1 VSKGANGKALLR
13 PLISLVQGTIVKRF
27 SAGLTLLSLLV
38 ALAGVCSA
46 QEAAKLRAVDDLF
59 SKFDRSGSPGAAV
72 AVVRD
77 GKVVVSKGY
86 GLASIENQIPISSST
101 VFDVASVAKQ
111 FTGLAVAMLV
121 QQGSISLGDDIRK
134 YIPELHDMG
143 STITIGHLL
152 HHTSGLRDWPA
163 TLHVAGWQFD
173 DVISFDQILWM
184 AYNQTTLNFTPGA
197 EYTYSNTE
205 YNLLAEMVAR
215 VTGTSFR
222 AWTDEHI
229 FGPLG
234 MTHTHFREDRT
245 EVIPNR
251 AFGYAQAP
259 DGAYHITTDNLVASG
274 SSSLFTTADDLTK
287 WLINFDNAA
296 VGGRSAIALMLTRGV
311 LNDGSS
317 IPYAFGVIRGDY
329 RGLPTVEHDG
339 GWASFSTFAG
349 RFPEQRFGVIV
360 LANSGSI
367 DATRLARE
375 VADILLETE
384 LAPRRPAGPAGATM
398 PSVEVAP
405 AILDSYAGLYR
416 LGPGWYVRIRRD
428 GRELKAR
435 ATREAEFPMTP
446 RSQGEFWVED
456 YQSSMTFERTRTGDT
471 TYLTYHGQRHPR
483 LDEPGPLTRAQLAD
497 FAGEYFS
504 DELQTSY
511 RVEARDSALVMLH
524 PRYGTIPLTQ
534 FWRDEFGCPLWFGNV
549 QFQRD
554 DAGMV
559 IGFSI
564 TAGNRSRNNRFV
576 KRRM

>member
-1 VSKGANGKALLR
+1 MKR
-13 PLISLVQGTIVKRF
+13 LIAAF
-27 SAGLTLLSLLV
+27 ALLSLHIS
-38 ALAGVCSA
+38 LAGVCSA
-46 QEAAKLRAVDDLF
+46 QEIVKLRAVDDLF
-59 SKFDRSGSPGAAV
+59 ATFNRSSSPGVAV

-77 GKVVVSKGY
+77 GKVVLSKGY
-86 GLASIENQIPISSST
+86 GLASIEDRIPISSST

-259 DGAYHITTDNLVASG
+259 DGAYHITTDNLVALG

-287 WLINFDNAA
+287 WIINFEDAA
-296 VGGRSAIALMLTRGV
+296 VGGRSAVTLMQTRGV
-311 LNDGSS
+311 LSDGSS
-317 IPYAFGVIRGDY
+317 IPYAFGVIHGEY

-339 GWASFSTFAG
+339 GWASFSTFVG
-349 RFPEQRFGVIV
+349 RFPAQRFGVIM

-367 DATRLARE
+367 NATRAARD
-375 VADILLETE
+375 VADIFLETE
-384 LAPRRPAGPAGATM
+384 LAARPPAVSAGATT
-398 PSVEVAP
+398 PSVDVAP

-428 GRELKAR
+428 GKELKTR

-446 RSQGEFWVED
+446 RSQSEFWVD
-456 YQSSMTFERTRTGDT
+456 AYRSPMTFERNRTGDS

-483 LDEPGPLTRAQLAD
+483 LDEPGPLTHGQLAD

-511 RVEARDSALVMLH
+511 RVEARDSALVLLH
-524 PRYGTIPLTQ
+524 QRYGMIPLSR
-534 FWRDEFGCPLWFGNV
+534 FWREEFGCALWFGNV
-549 QFQRD
+549 EFQRD
-554 DAGMV
+554 DAGRV

-564 TAGNRSRNNRFV
+564 TAGDRSRNNRFL